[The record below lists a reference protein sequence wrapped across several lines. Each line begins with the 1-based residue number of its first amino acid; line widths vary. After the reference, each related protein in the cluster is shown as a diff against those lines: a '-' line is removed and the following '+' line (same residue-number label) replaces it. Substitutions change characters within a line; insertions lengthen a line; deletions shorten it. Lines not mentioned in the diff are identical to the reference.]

1 MVNVNNLLKWQHI
14 KGLDSRECRV
24 CWCSFSIEQKREN
37 KEEEKKG
44 KKRKKNLGF
53 SCGWFKKAKRSSS
66 WGGWAS
72 RRREELEGEFTYCAL
87 ISLILVY
94 VPFRKSWFLTWFC
107 SINWWIHARS
117 AMRSAWVEFEIVN
130 LSFTWNSMV
139 RACRSSGIGLEFT
152 HSICCF

>member
-1 MVNVNNLLKWQHI
+1 M
-14 KGLDSRECRV
+14 DSRGCRV

-44 KKRKKNLGF
+44 KRRKTWRFILVV
-53 SCGWFKKAKRSSS
+53 WFKRAKRSCS
-66 WGGWAS
+66 WGFQTN
-72 RRREELEGEFTYCAL
+72 RRKEELEGEFYLFCFNFFDFGSMFHSEKYELLA
-87 ISLILVY
+87 
-94 VPFRKSWFLTWFC
+94 WFC
-107 SINWWIHARS
+107 FINWWIHARS

-152 HSICCF
+152 HSNCCF